1 MGDAGL
7 VGLDRDRVADR
18 GGGLGRRR
26 QGGGRARADGRDA
39 VVAEQVEEVG
49 AAERAGRQGGRP
61 ARPASSG
68 RDAGRR
74 RGGGGV
80 RPWASRWPRAS
91 RPERADSRTGTPA
104 ARRRVAASVSIAAGT
119 EARTTTGLPVVAA
132 AVRTASR

>member
-39 VVAEQVEEVG
+39 VVVEQVEEVG

-61 ARPASSG
+61 SRAACNVARRHGG
-68 RDAGRR
+68 RNGRGCGGGC
-74 RGGGGV
+74 GGGGGGGCGGEGV
-80 RPWASRWPRAS
+80 GRGGV
-91 RPERADSRTGTPA
+91 D
-104 ARRRVAASVSIAAGT
+104 
-119 EARTTTGLPVVAA
+119 
-132 AVRTASR
+132 